1 MHEIKKYSYISIGLI
16 AVSVLVA
23 ISSGLGKS
31 VDALQLLFIA
41 SPDTQGFESILSGQ
55 VWRLITPIFI
65 HFGVAHLLFNMMATW
80 DLGRVIEANKG
91 SLFFVIFV
99 LVTGVASNIV
109 QYLFTDSPFFGGMS
123 GVLYGL
129 FGYIWIQ
136 GRTNRNFGLVLN
148 QNVVMMMLG
157 WYVLCWTGLLGPVAN
172 WAHTAGL
179 LTGAIWGY
187 LDKNKR

>member
-1 MHEIKKYSYISIGLI
+1 MHILKKYSFVSIGLI
-16 AVSVLVA
+16 TISVLVA
-23 ISSGLGKS
+23 LSSGLGKS
-31 VDALQLLFIA
+31 FDALQLLFIA
-41 SPDTQGFESILSGQ
+41 SPQSQGFESILSGQ
-55 VWRLITPIFI
+55 IWRLITPIFI

-91 SLFFVIFV
+91 PLFYIIFI
-99 LVTGVASNIV
+99 LVSGVTSNIV
-109 QYLFTDSPFFGGMS
+109 QYLFTGSPFFGGMS

-136 GRTNRNFGLVLN
+136 GRYNPRFGLVLN
-148 QNVVMMMLG
+148 QNVVVMMLG

-179 LTGAIWGY
+179 LTGVVWAY
-187 LDKNKR
+187 LDQRR